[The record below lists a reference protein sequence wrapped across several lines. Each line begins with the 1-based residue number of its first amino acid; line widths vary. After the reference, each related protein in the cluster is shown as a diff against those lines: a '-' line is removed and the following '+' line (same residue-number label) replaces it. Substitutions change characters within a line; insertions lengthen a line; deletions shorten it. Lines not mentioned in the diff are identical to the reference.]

1 MIKIVTKVVEN
12 WSKITSGDPIQTIEG
27 VVEIIGSVGL
37 GVGGPYGPLIAAGC
51 GLVSSVLLLCTGSGN
66 KKTSLQEQIKSYIDE
81 AFKDFSDEVIRKEVN
96 TAIIDIKTDLTLLLG
111 IAQYNGGLI
120 KNGEAALLN
129 VDNFVTTGNNYLGAY
144 KTQLDKYRTKN
155 DDDEKSRLLALYT
168 YYYALVCNLKQI
180 MLTLL
185 CCLLKMNGMNTLS
198 FGVHN
203 YQTNELTEQ
212 GKELLSFMSDIPNR
226 DPKKDNNYW
235 KLYRY
240 LHIELNQKQ
249 RSTIT
254 SYRKYLGLDPMPGKL
269 CTIYNI
275 YRNEYIFA
283 SQNWLGNNDHLL
295 ARNRGRFVAW
305 ADRYREGNCI
315 WRIFDAPNGGKYI
328 FNVFFSEY
336 MYVSGDFHGYFKT
349 YVETSIIPE
358 CTRGVKMFYGD
369 KKRRL
374 VFTYMQPNDY
384 GEIPYDEAEWKIEG
398 DWENS
403 CIVINRCYEE
413 PLYASSFNDATTSE
427 DVFGSNEVFGAEKGA
442 YLCFTW
448 SPKNIEEDCKWII
461 KECPYETTRDLNEAY
476 KS

>member
-1 MIKIVTKVVEN
+1 M
-12 WSKITSGDPIQTIEG
+12 
-27 VVEIIGSVGL
+27 GL
-37 GVGGPYGPLIAAGC
+37 R
-51 GLVSSVLLLCTGSGN
+51 
-66 KKTSLQEQIKSYIDE
+66 D
-81 AFKDFSDEVIRKEVN
+81 R
-96 TAIIDIKTDLTLLLG
+96 
-111 IAQYNGGLI
+111 
-120 KNGEAALLN
+120 
-129 VDNFVTTGNNYLGAY
+129 
-144 KTQLDKYRTKN
+144 
-155 DDDEKSRLLALYT
+155 
-168 YYYALVCNLKQI
+168 
-180 MLTLL
+180 
-185 CCLLKMNGMNTLS
+185 NTLS

-336 MYVSGDFHGYFKT
+336 MYVSEDFHGCFKSEISR
-349 YVETSIIPE
+349 YGFFEVRKI
-358 CTRGVKMFYGD
+358 VKFYAD

-374 VFTYMQPNDY
+374 VFTYMQPNDQ
-384 GEIPYDEAEWKIEG
+384 GEIPYDKAEWRIDG
-398 DWENS
+398 DWGNS
-403 CIVINRCYEE
+403 CTVINRYYDE
-413 PLYASSFNDATTSE
+413 PLYASSFKDATTAK
-427 DVFGSNEVFGAEKGA
+427 NINCRNKVFGAGKDA
-442 YLCFTW
+442 RLCFTW
-448 SPKNIEEDCKWII
+448 SPKNIEEDCKWLI
-461 KECPYETTRDLNEAY
+461 KECPYETTKDLNKAHQ
-476 KS
+476 S